1 MRPVV
6 AALAA
11 LVISSVTAVAQ
22 APVAPKRIPPPG
34 FTLADAER
42 TALTAGA
49 AVLRTE
55 IDALTREVAGD
66 ARRTALLPDV
76 EI

>member
-22 APVAPKRIPPPG
+22 APVAPKRIRPPG
-34 FTLADAER
+34 LTLADAER

-55 IDALTREVAGD
+55 IDALTREVA
-66 ARRTALLPDV
+66 RSEEHTSELLSH
-76 EI
+76 